1 LPALFEDLEMRVV
14 MDHKIWKL
22 APSKQIEEHKVN
34 CKTLVNV
41 ISHILGAT
49 KAQKALG
56 FVPAGSPGEVQN
68 IDDIEIW
75 LSNFELDLKL
85 DSASTRFA
93 RFDCIDSFPD
103 SSRFDCIDTFRQ
115 MFVQP
120 FLALAANQYGEAS
133 AMFRELCAECRNQKF
148 GGIGSD
154 TVKKL
159 LCLVPDKHPARPLV
173 AQFFDVLLDYKE
185 LVFTGRRP
193 KQNGVD
199 TLKKDVDDLLH
210 KLSSSQLAAWKLRP
224 RASCI
229 AQTAASGQKEVVDTG
244 LTETVAESPDRC
256 SQSDFPATQIC
267 EDIPETM
274 EMSEM
279 DTGLRPPKKAKL
291 TASQTISESLATF
304 GLHDKQFLSFV
315 EEMSKKV
322 GEIVGDT
329 VQQNVLRMGAAVEEC
344 YQTLEYVPISDK
356 PFRVQM
362 IKYGAALEKHQEVI
376 DLILKELNGPIPID
390 QTVAAPVAEGKKAV
404 NLIAAYT
411 GTYVAMTLFQN
422 SKVREGDKA
431 QMEVLKGILGTL
443 KQATDRLLATDG
455 LGAIFPNEMAPI
467 YALIEGVQSPA
478 ARPASAPS
486 AGSSDPPHVAG
497 PPSATSATSK
507 GRGRKRKSGSELELR
522 RPLARR
528 SGALEEEE
536 ETQSLQGGA

>member
-1 LPALFEDLEMRVV
+1 
-14 MDHKIWKL
+14 
-22 APSKQIEEHKVN
+22 
-34 CKTLVNV
+34 
-41 ISHILGAT
+41 
-49 KAQKALG
+49 
-56 FVPAGSPGEVQN
+56 
-68 IDDIEIW
+68 
-75 LSNFELDLKL
+75 
-85 DSASTRFA
+85 
-93 RFDCIDSFPD
+93 
-103 SSRFDCIDTFRQ
+103 
-115 MFVQP
+115 
-120 FLALAANQYGEAS
+120 
-133 AMFRELCAECRNQKF
+133 
-148 GGIGSD
+148 
-154 TVKKL
+154 
-159 LCLVPDKHPARPLV
+159 
-173 AQFFDVLLDYKE
+173 
-185 LVFTGRRP
+185 
-193 KQNGVD
+193 
-199 TLKKDVDDLLH
+199 
-210 KLSSSQLAAWKLRP
+210 
-224 RASCI
+224 
-229 AQTAASGQKEVVDTG
+229 VDTG

-267 EDIPETM
+267 EDIHIPETM

-304 GLHDKQFLSFV
+304 GLHDKEFVSFV

-329 VQQNVLRMGAAVEEC
+329 VNHNVLRLGKAVEESH
-344 YQTLEYVPISDK
+344 QTLEYVPTSDEK
-356 PFRVQM
+356 PFRALM
-362 IKYGAALEKHQEVI
+362 KKYGAALANHQEVI
-376 DLILKELNGPIPID
+376 DSILKELNGPIPID
-390 QTVAAPVAEGKKAV
+390 QTVAEPVAQGKKAV

-431 QMEVLKGILGTL
+431 QMEMLKGILGTL
-443 KQATDRLLATDG
+443 KQATDCLLATDG

-467 YALIEGVQSPA
+467 WQLVKGVQSPA
-478 ARPASAPS
+478 AGPASAPS

>member
-1 LPALFEDLEMRVV
+1 MANLPQC
-14 MDHKIWKL
+14 
-22 APSKQIEEHKVN
+22 S
-34 CKTLVNV
+34 
-41 ISHILGAT
+41 G
-49 KAQKALG
+49 
-56 FVPAGSPGEVQN
+56 
-68 IDDIEIW
+68 
-75 LSNFELDLKL
+75 
-85 DSASTRFA
+85 
-93 RFDCIDSFPD
+93 
-103 SSRFDCIDTFRQ
+103 
-115 MFVQP
+115 
-120 FLALAANQYGEAS
+120 
-133 AMFRELCAECRNQKF
+133 LCAECRNQKF

-159 LCLVPDKHPARPLV
+159 LRLVPDKHPARPLV
-173 AQFFDVLLDYKE
+173 VQFFDVLLDYKE

-224 RASCI
+224 QASCI
-229 AQTAASGQKEVVDTG
+229 AQTAASGQKEIVDTG
-244 LTETVAESPDRC
+244 LTETVAETSPGDRCSRSPDRC
-256 SQSDFPATQIC
+256 SRSDFPATQIC

-274 EMSEM
+274 EM

-304 GLHDKQFLSFV
+304 GLHDKEFVSFV

-329 VQQNVLRMGAAVEEC
+329 VQHNVLRLGKAVEESH
-344 YQTLEYVPISDK
+344 QTLEYVPTSDEK
-356 PFRVQM
+356 PFRALM
-362 IKYGAALEKHQEVI
+362 KKYGAALAKHQEVI
-376 DLILKELNGPIPID
+376 DSILKELNGPIPID
-390 QTVAAPVAEGKKAV
+390 QTVAEPVAQGKKAV